1 MTGPAILFLVLAALL
16 VWGGFVASVIFL
28 SRQPDST
35 VFPPG
40 GEDDHR
46 EDIGPVERDT

>member
-1 MTGPAILFLVLAALL
+1 MTGPAILSLVLAALL

-28 SRQPDST
+28 SRRPDLT

-46 EDIGPVERDT
+46 EDVGPVERDT